1 MSNQTHS
8 LAISTPSVSWL
19 NLVRL
24 SLVLT
29 LAVIALG
36 AYTRLSDAG
45 LGCPDWPGC
54 YGHYTV
60 PLSPSALQKAE
71 FLYPH
76 LDVEPHKAWPEMIH
90 RYFAGTLG
98 LVVFSITYLCLRYR
112 PIPMTLP
119 LMIAAI
125 VVFQALLG
133 MWTVTLKLLPLVVMG
148 HLIGGFS
155 LLSCLW
161 LLYWR
166 LKAVVSTSVSHALTP
181 ISLRLLAMISLGVV
195 VIQIMLGGW
204 TSSNYAALMCSSLP
218 VCEGNWS
225 QYLDFRTAFTPVH
238 YGHDSYEFGVLDY
251 GPRLTIHV
259 AHRFGAMLTIAVLG
273 LLALRL
279 RALGYLRPAKMLI
292 GALSV
297 QVLLGMGNVLLSLPL
312 TIAVLHNLGAA
323 LLLISVL
330 KCNYLL
336 WPQTLAV
343 SQTRS
348 VTHE

>member
-166 LKAVVSTSVSHALTP
+166 LKAVVSTSVLHSLAP

>member
-166 LKAVVSTSVSHALTP
+166 LKAVVSTSVSHALAP

-279 RALGYLRPAKMLI
+279 RALGYLRPAKMLL

>member
-166 LKAVVSTSVSHALTP
+166 LKAVVSTSVSHALAP
-181 ISLRLLAMISLGVV
+181 VSLRLLTMISLGVV

>member
-279 RALGYLRPAKMLI
+279 RALGYLRPAKMLL

>member
-1 MSNQTHS
+1 MSNHTHS
-8 LAISTPSVSWL
+8 LAASTPSVSWL
-19 NLVRL
+19 HLVRF

-29 LAVIALG
+29 LAVTALG
-36 AYTRLSDAG
+36 AYTRLADAG

-112 PIPMTLP
+112 PVPMTLP
-119 LMIAAI
+119 LVIAAI

-155 LLSCLW
+155 LLSGLW

-166 LKAVVSTSVSHALTP
+166 LQAATP
-181 ISLRLLAMISLGVV
+181 RAPSFAPLNLRVLAMLSLGVV
-195 VIQIMLGGW
+195 VGQIMLGGW
-204 TSSNYAALMCSSLP
+204 TSSNYAALMCSRLP
-218 VCEGNWS
+218 ICEGNWP

-238 YGHDSYEFGVLDY
+238 LGHDSYEFGVLDY
-251 GPRLTIHV
+251 GARLTIHV
-259 AHRFGAMLTIAVLG
+259 AHRVGAMVTIAVLG
-273 LLALRL
+273 LLAWRL
-279 RALGYLRPAKMLI
+279 RALGYLQPAKMVL

-297 QVLLGMGNVLLSLPL
+297 QVLLGVGNVLLSLPL

-323 LLLISVL
+323 LLLIAVL
-330 KCNYLL
+330 KCNDLL

-348 VTHE
+348 VSHE

>member
-125 VVFQALLG
+125 VLFQALLG

-148 HLIGGFS
+148 HLIGGFQPAE
-155 LLSCLW
+155 LFVA
-161 LLYWR
+161 
-166 LKAVVSTSVSHALTP
+166 AVLAPEGGSINVS
-181 ISLRLLAMISLGVV
+181 
-195 VIQIMLGGW
+195 
-204 TSSNYAALMCSSLP
+204 
-218 VCEGNWS
+218 
-225 QYLDFRTAFTPVH
+225 F
-238 YGHDSYEFGVLDY
+238 
-251 GPRLTIHV
+251 PRLSTDQPAPARHDFTRGRGYPNH
-259 AHRFGAMLTIAVLG
+259 AR
-273 LLALRL
+273 RL
-279 RALGYLRPAKMLI
+279 DVI
-292 GALSV
+292 
-297 QVLLGMGNVLLSLPL
+297 
-312 TIAVLHNLGAA
+312 
-323 LLLISVL
+323 
-330 KCNYLL
+330 
-336 WPQTLAV
+336 
-343 SQTRS
+343 
-348 VTHE
+348 

>member
-166 LKAVVSTSVSHALTP
+166 LKAVVSTSVSHALAP

-225 QYLDFRTAFTPVH
+225 KYLDFRTAFTPVH

-279 RALGYLRPAKMLI
+279 RALGYIRPAKMLL

>member
-166 LKAVVSTSVSHALTP
+166 LKAVVSTSVLHSVAP

>member
-71 FLYPH
+71 FLYPN

-166 LKAVVSTSVSHALTP
+166 LKAVVSTSVLHSLAP

>member
-166 LKAVVSTSVSHALTP
+166 LKAVVSTSVFHSLAP

-279 RALGYLRPAKMLI
+279 RALGYLRPAKMLL

>member
-1 MSNQTHS
+1 
-8 LAISTPSVSWL
+8 
-19 NLVRL
+19 
-24 SLVLT
+24 
-29 LAVIALG
+29 
-36 AYTRLSDAG
+36 
-45 LGCPDWPGC
+45 
-54 YGHYTV
+54 
-60 PLSPSALQKAE
+60 
-71 FLYPH
+71 
-76 LDVEPHKAWPEMIH
+76 
-90 RYFAGTLG
+90 
-98 LVVFSITYLCLRYR
+98 
-112 PIPMTLP
+112 MTLP

-166 LKAVVSTSVSHALTP
+166 LKAVVSTSVSHALAP
-181 ISLRLLAMISLGVV
+181 VSLRLLAMISLGIV

>member
-166 LKAVVSTSVSHALTP
+166 LKAVVSTPVAHSLAP

-279 RALGYLRPAKMLI
+279 RVLGYLRPAKMLL

-348 VTHE
+348 VSHE